1 MHRVAYVLVR
11 GITHSVQE
19 YAIFLSTW
27 LLEVVS
33 RAANTITANIGVLQ
47 FH

>member
-1 MHRVAYVLVR
+1 MHGGAYVLVR

-19 YAIFLSTW
+19 YAIFLSMW

-33 RAANTITANIGVLQ
+33 RAVNAITENIGVLQ